1 MFLPIWGIVAVVMFA
16 CFSYSIGRGST
27 ANAADNAENDDTGGI
42 FFIAFCISFLWPI
55 VLALLTVFG
64 PFYFLYKMGV
74 NKTKKEAEKKQVW
87 DTLKK

>member
-42 FFIAFCISFLWPI
+42 FFIAFCISFFMANRTCIADCVWS
-55 VLALLTVFG
+55 LLLPVQNG
-64 PFYFLYKMGV
+64 S
-74 NKTKKEAEKKQVW
+74 
-87 DTLKK
+87 